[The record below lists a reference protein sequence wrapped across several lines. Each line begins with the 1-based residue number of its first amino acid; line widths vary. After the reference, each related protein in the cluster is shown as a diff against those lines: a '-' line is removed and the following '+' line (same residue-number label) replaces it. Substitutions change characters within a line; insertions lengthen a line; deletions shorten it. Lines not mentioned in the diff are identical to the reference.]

1 MTDITRFKNVSLS
14 KKTYSEVGTLSKE
27 VFGVPISLSK
37 TIEYLVEGEIQ
48 RREEAK
54 RLKEEE
60 EKAKK
65 AKKAKPNGPTKK

>member
-14 KKTYSEVGTLSKE
+14 KKTYSDVGVLSKE
-27 VFGVPISLSK
+27 IFDVPLSLSK

-54 RLKEEE
+54 KLKEEL
-60 EKAKK
+60 KK

>member
-14 KKTYSEVGTLSKE
+14 KKTYSEVGMLSKE

-37 TIEYLVEGEIQ
+37 TIEYLVEGEIK

-54 RLKEEE
+54 KLEEE
-60 EKAKK
+60 LKK
-65 AKKAKPNGPTKK
+65 AKKAKPNGPTRK

>member
-27 VFGVPISLSK
+27 VFEVPISLSK

-54 RLKEEE
+54 RLKEEQ
-60 EKAKK
+60 KK